1 MDLLFWMA
9 VGFIVIGFIVIVSMK
24 KNMENRVALIK
35 GNMEAKVSSAKPVI
49 WWITGTTIWGIVTM
63 NLVVWLFSRNV

>member
-1 MDLLFWMA
+1 MDLLLWMA
-9 VGFIVIGFIVIVSMK
+9 VGFIVIGFVVSVSMK

-35 GNMEAKVSSAKPVI
+35 GNMESKVSSAKPVI

-63 NLVVWLFSRNV
+63 KLVVWLFSRNM